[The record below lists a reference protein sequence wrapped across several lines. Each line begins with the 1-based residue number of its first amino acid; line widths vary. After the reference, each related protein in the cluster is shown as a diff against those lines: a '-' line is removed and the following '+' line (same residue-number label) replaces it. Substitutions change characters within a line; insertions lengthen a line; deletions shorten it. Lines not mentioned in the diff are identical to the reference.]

1 MRIVLGAPVRCGID
15 VVGDVAD
22 VLLDPVR
29 RRLTHVAVQTPDK
42 AVRLVPAELVARGPD
57 APRDLTLTCTKA
69 ELLKL
74 EPIGHFAFV
83 HFSELPTPDPDSD
96 IGVENMFAV
105 PYYEPTA
112 LGDYV
117 GDFEAG
123 VGVTYDE
130 IPKGEAELRRASGVR
145 TADGHTLGHVDG
157 FILQDVE
164 VTHVVLEYRHLW
176 RARHVAVPVDAVETI
191 ETDSVTVGLSHDE
204 VRALRKARG
213 HRDLLAS
220 SPR

>member
-1 MRIVLGAPVRCGID
+1 MRIVLGAPVRCGVDI
-15 VVGDVAD
+15 VGDAAD
-22 VLLDPVR
+22 VLLDPAR

-42 AVRLVPAELVARGPD
+42 VVRLVPAELVARSD
-57 APRDLTLTCTKA
+57 ARRDLTLTCTKD
-69 ELLKL
+69 ELLAL

-83 HFSELPTPDPDSD
+83 HFSEPPTPDPGSD

-130 IPKGEAELRRASGVR
+130 IPKGEAELRRASPVC
-145 TADGHTLGHVDG
+145 TADGHTIGHVDG
-157 FILQDVE
+157 FILRDVE

-176 RARHVAVPVDAVETI
+176 RARHVAVPVDAVKTI
-191 ETDSVTVGLSHDE
+191 ETDSVTVDLSNDE
-204 VRALRKARG
+204 VRALRKAPG
-213 HRDLLAS
+213 HRELLAS
-220 SPR
+220 S